1 MTKGSRLRPLCY
13 DAAMQQPP
21 DNAASHAETNRATIE
36 IQKEYLH
43 FSAAHFTIFS
53 ATERENLH
61 GHNFQVEAVLD
72 GDIGDDG
79 LCFDYNEIKNRLKT
93 LCDELDEKTLLPEQ
107 SPYLTVA
114 EDEDYVVATF
124 SDERIPFLSRDVLT
138 LPLRNITVEELAH
151 WFLTG
156 IIQDTS
162 FNDLPID
169 SVTIRIASGRG
180 QWASSSWTR

>member
-1 MTKGSRLRPLCY
+1 MQRPLN
-13 DAAMQQPP
+13 
-21 DNAASHAETNRATIE
+21 NAASRAETNRATIE

-61 GHNFQVEAVLD
+61 GHNFQVEALLE

-93 LCDELDEKTLLPEQ
+93 LCDELDEKVLLPEQ
-107 SPYLTVA
+107 SPYLTIGKA
-114 EDEDYVVATF
+114 DDYVVATF
-124 SDERIPFLSRDVLT
+124 NDERIPFLPRDVST

-151 WFLTG
+151 WFLSG
-156 IIQDTS
+156 IVQDTS
-162 FNDLPID
+162 FTELPID
-169 SVTIRIASGRG
+169 SITIRVASGRG
-180 QWASSSWTR
+180 QWASSSWTQ

>member
-1 MTKGSRLRPLCY
+1 
-13 DAAMQQPP
+13 MQQPP

-93 LCDELDEKTLLPEQ
+93 LCDELDEKTILPEK
-107 SPYLTVA
+107 SPYLKLVREPDYLIA
-114 EDEDYVVATF
+114 EYHE
-124 SDERIPFLSRDVLT
+124 ERIPFLYRDVVT
-138 LPLRNITVEELAH
+138 LPIANVSVEELSH
-151 WFLTG
+151 YYLDRLLTHKD
-156 IIQDTS
+156 IAERDISEMT
-162 FNDLPID
+162 
-169 SVTIRIASGRG
+169 VRI
-180 QWASSSWTR
+180 SSSPGQLGSATWVMGS

>member
-1 MTKGSRLRPLCY
+1 
-13 DAAMQQPP
+13 MQQPP

-61 GHNFQVEAVLD
+61 GHNFQVEAILD
-72 GDIGDDG
+72 GEIGDDG

-93 LCDELDEKTLLPEQ
+93 LCNELDEKVLLPEQ
-107 SPYLTVA
+107 SPYLTIA
-114 EDEDYVVATF
+114 RDEEYVVATF
-124 SDERIPFLSRDVLT
+124 GVERIPFLPRDVST

-151 WFLTG
+151 WFISCIVG
-156 IIQDTS
+156 DTS
-162 FNDLPID
+162 FRELPID
-169 SVTIRIASGRG
+169 SLTIRVASGPG
-180 QWASSSWTR
+180 QWASSSWAR